1 MWMSGRIGNRM
12 DTGGG
17 RGKVLKGWEGGEIGE
32 ITQYFAIDKG
42 LKWKKPRKKAR
53 ELGCKIR
60 EAGGLDRRKCN
71 FVIEVCFLERGE

>member
-42 LKWKKPRKKAR
+42 LKWRKPRKKAR
-53 ELGCKIR
+53 EPGM
-60 EAGGLDRRKCN
+60 
-71 FVIEVCFLERGE
+71 